1 MPTPAQICLIGSAGF
16 IGQGLYTG
24 LEARAPGAV
33 VTDDLLP
40 HPASARH
47 HLIDVASD
55 DLVTGALAHEGFDVI
70 INLAAAHRD
79 DVRPLSRY
87 FEVNVTGA
95 EKTCELARRTGARQ
109 IIFTSSVAVYGFA
122 PADTGE
128 DGALNPFH
136 EYGRTKALAEEV
148 YRAWQAEAP
157 EARSLAIIRPTVVF
171 GPGNRG
177 NVYNL
182 LRQLASGLFA
192 MIGDGRNVKSMAY
205 VENVRDFLLHALSFG
220 PGVHLYNYVDKPDL
234 SMTELVGL
242 VRGHLGRSP
251 TGYARLPRSLGRALG
266 ALADVA
272 ANLLGRSLPISA
284 IRVEK
289 FCATT
294 QFASAARASG
304 FTPRVTLEEGLRRTL
319 DAEFSAASRDPAA

>member
-1 MPTPAQICLIGSAGF
+1 MTPPAQICLIGSAGF
-16 IGQGLYTG
+16 IGQGLYAG

-40 HPASARH
+40 HPGSLRH
-47 HLIDVASD
+47 QLIDVASEA
-55 DLVTGALAHEGFDVI
+55 LTTGPLARESFDVI

-79 DVRPLSRY
+79 DVRPLSKY

-95 EKTCELARRTGARQ
+95 EQTCELARLTGARQ
-109 IIFTSSVAVYGFA
+109 IVFTSSVAVYGFA
-122 PADTGE
+122 PANTGE
-128 DGALNPFH
+128 DGALEPFN
-136 EYGRTKALAEEV
+136 EYGRTKALAERV

-157 EARSLAIIRPTVVF
+157 ETRSLAIIRPTVVF

-182 LRQLASGLFA
+182 LRQLASGVFA

-205 VENVRDFLLHALSFG
+205 VANVSDFILHALSFG

-242 VRGHLGRSP
+242 VRGQLGRAP
-251 TGYARLPRSLGRALG
+251 TGYLRLPKPLGLGLG
-266 ALADVA
+266 ALADVV
-272 ANLLGRSLPISA
+272 ANLTGRSLPISA

-294 QFASAARASG
+294 QFASAAAASG
-304 FTPRVTLEEGLRRTL
+304 FTPRVSLEEGLRRTIA
-319 DAEFSAASRDPAA
+319 AEFGGPGA